1 MEMNSKRIQELIE
14 QPGESLA
21 VELKTWINP
30 DQPDGI
36 AKIVKTV
43 LALRNHGGGYMV
55 IGLNDETLK
64 PDFDKAPVDV
74 DVRVSFHIDTI
85 QGIISKYSSEPFE
98 VTVEYPQYEGQ
109 EFPVIVIPSGVITPV
124 AAKSELCSTDG
135 KILIK
140 SDCVYVR
147 SLSANNTPSTTQA
160 TWKDW
165 QRIVEICFDNR
176 EADIGRFIR
185 RQLGSLTPDHLHLLA
200 SVINQGSQTEPS
212 TEDLLKA
219 YIHESEG
226 RYESVIKE
234 RSITLAEFG
243 TWEVALIVVG
253 EVPKHSANQDFLN
266 LLSANN
272 PRYTGWPV
280 WLDARRLAQPYIF
293 NGVWEAFIAI
303 LDLSWSKSVDFMR
316 LNPKGRFYLK
326 RALEDDLSTSK
337 RAPKPMTTL
346 DFGLA
351 VFRTAEAIAVG
362 LEFAKAMGCEPE
374 KTTLT
379 FAFKWSGLRDRYLS
393 SWAQPGRFLPE
404 RCSAYQNEVFT
415 FVDVPL
421 ETPAS
426 ALAQYVNQATQPLF
440 QVFDGF
446 VLDDVV
452 VEDLTRRL
460 IERRF

>member
-30 DQPDGI
+30 DRPDGI
-36 AKIVKTV
+36 AKIVKTT

-74 DVRVSFHIDTI
+74 RAIFHIDKI

-109 EFPVIVIPSGVITPV
+109 EFLVIVIPSGVRTPV
-124 AAKSELCSTDG
+124 VTKSELPSADG
-135 KILIK
+135 KPLIK
-140 SDCVYVR
+140 SNCVYVR
-147 SLSANNTPSTTQA
+147 SLSANNTPSTTEA

-165 QRIVEICFDNR
+165 QKIVETCFDNR

-185 RQLGSLTPDHLHLLA
+185 RQLGSLTSDHLHLLA

-212 TEDLLKA
+212 TQEQLKE
-219 YIHESEG
+219 YIRESEE
-226 RYESVIKE
+226 RYKLVIKE
-234 RSITLAEFG
+234 RGIALPEFG

-303 LDLSWSKSVDFMR
+303 FDSSWTKSVDFMR
-316 LNPKGRFYLK
+316 LDPKGRFYLK
-326 RALEDDLSTSK
+326 RALEDDLSTSE
-337 RAPKPMTTL
+337 RAPKPMTTI

-362 LEFAKAMGCEPE
+362 IEFAKAMGCEPE
-374 KTTLT
+374 KTTLA
-379 FAFKWSGLRDRYLS
+379 FAFKWNSLRGRYLS

-404 RCSAYQNEVFT
+404 RCSAYQNEVFA

-421 ETPAS
+421 ETPPS
-426 ALAQYVNQATQPLF
+426 ALAQYVNQAIRQLF
-440 QVFDGF
+440 EVFDGF
-446 VLDDVV
+446 VLEDIV
-452 VEDLTRRL
+452 VENLTKRL